1 MTKRI
6 LSFIM
11 ALTFIVCLVPAS
23 AFSAFAEAT
32 VVETK
37 WSNGAVGGP
46 TNSNKYKFIAN
57 DNYRTSDIITIEK
70 AGTKVYYTAPTKA
83 GIGHTLLAVSV
94 WVQQNGEWV
103 IDKAA
108 ANVD

>member
-11 ALTFIVCLVPAS
+11 ALTFVICLIPAS
-23 AFSAFAEAT
+23 ALSVFAEKT
-32 VVETK
+32 ELDVK
-37 WSNGAVGGP
+37 WNEGAIGGP
-46 TNSNKYKFIAN
+46 TNGNKYKIIN
-57 DNYRTSDIITIEK
+57 STGYRYSDIITIEK

-94 WVQQNGEWV
+94 WVQENGEWV
-103 IDKAA
+103 IEG
-108 ANVD
+108 